1 MLEALQSSAE
11 SVASSAESKPYVAIF
26 SPLEHSPQDVQL
38 PVLSLQSES
47 DSNGNPHSPISTA
60 GQANSGTRRKRRAWA
75 PDGDDHLIY
84 RRVQLEGKGQGWTA
98 QCFGISQSTVSR
110 IVQRYERWQAHAEA
124 RDDGRLDPAERLRA
138 QRWLAFERN
147 EQMLASCLRLA
158 ADMEGFQD
166 ISRTVKS
173 NPVSSPS
180 AESTLRTEW
189 SVMDRTG
196 MAARFLRLA
205 FRINLEQL
213 KLAEATPAPLP
224 EPLSEEEVAEQAAQA
239 ALDRA
244 EIVAVRERANQ
255 EINATQASL
264 LDQLAAA
271 QQELAEARREA
282 ILARAELESR
292 FLTPSGTSS
301 GVEADLA
308 SDPDRRSEVDCDAAP
323 SRREGATVRVGATV
337 HNLHNLHAGIE
348 PKTGASVV
356 PDETCVA
363 AATAKKTFELC
374 LHKPPQ
380 GLVTGSGR
388 ASCAAES

>member
-1 MLEALQSSAE
+1 MAPA
-11 SVASSAESKPYVAIF
+11 K
-26 SPLEHSPQDVQL
+26 
-38 PVLSLQSES
+38 
-47 DSNGNPHSPISTA
+47 
-60 GQANSGTRRKRRAWA
+60 RKRRAWA
-75 PDGDDHLIY
+75 PSADDHLIY
-84 RRVQLEGKGQGWTA
+84 RWVKLEGKGQDWAA

-224 EPLSEEEVAEQAAQA
+224 EPLSEEEVAEQEAHAAA
-239 ALDRA
+239 ERA
-244 EIVAVRERANQ
+244 EIAAVRERTEREEQ
-255 EINATQASL
+255 ATQQSL

-282 ILARAELESR
+282 IQARAEAEAARRESR
-292 FLTPSGTSS
+292 PLTPSGASGGEDFGSQRDLLTSK
-301 GVEADLA
+301 ET
-308 SDPDRRSEVDCDAAP
+308 DCDTAP
-323 SRREGATVRVGATV
+323 SRREGATLPEPQV
-337 HNLHNLHAGIE
+337 HNLHNLHTENRTKTAASTCAGD
-348 PKTGASVV
+348 V
-356 PDETCVA
+356 
-363 AATAKKTFELC
+363 
-374 LHKPPQ
+374 
-380 GLVTGSGR
+380 
-388 ASCAAES
+388 CAAPRAETKFENPSLHDQPQPMLARLT